1 MNLYISEFTEGIN
14 EMLELHKQG
23 NNIFEIKNGSLFPN
37 VDKQQMWKFSRGPKH
52 LHLHDGQQTYSFGG
66 NLAEE
71 DTDLEKL
78 PDVPLPDMF
87 KDSVTK
93 GKAQVHRSDPGSI
106 YFTLQEGNK
115 NPTYTVKHLGDSK
128 WRAIPKKKTVKAQM
142 DAPAAI
148 PNVNVESIKEGM
160 ANELEL
166 FKKQATLEDTLEKA
180 NITAGKGL
188 LGSVNMAGHIALSP
202 GLIGGS
208 PQPGDDG
215 WTIAGNAGKAGLL
228 GAGLGAGYHFLRQKF
243 YNTPE
248 ENQEED
254 NSTLLKRIGIP
265 ALGMAGLNAGLRD
278 VIPNYYRNASEG
290 NTPSLVT
297 L

>member
-14 EMLELHKQG
+14 EVLELYKQG

-37 VDKQQMWKFSRGPKH
+37 VDKQQMWQFSRGPKH

-78 PDVPLPDMF
+78 PDVPLPDLF

-115 NPTYTVKHLGDSK
+115 NPTYTVRHLGDAK

-142 DAPAAI
+142 AAPAAI
-148 PNVNVESIKEGM
+148 PNINVESIKEGM
-160 ANELEL
+160 FNGLQE
-166 FKKQATLEDTLEKA
+166 FIKQGGFGDLLEDA
-180 NITAGKGL
+180 NMAAGKGL
-188 LGSVNMAGHIALSP
+188 HGGINLTGKALLSP

-208 PQPGDDG
+208 PQPDDDG
-215 WTIAGNAGKAGLL
+215 WTTAGNAAKAGLV
-228 GAGLGAGYHFLRQKF
+228 GAGLGAGYHFLKQQY

-248 ENQEED
+248 ENQEETGK
-254 NSTLLKRIGIP
+254 TLLKRIGIP
-265 ALGMAGLNAGLRD
+265 ALGMAGINAGLRD
-278 VIPNYYRNASEG
+278 VLPNYYTLAANG
-290 NTPSLVT
+290 YTPTVLG
-297 L
+297 